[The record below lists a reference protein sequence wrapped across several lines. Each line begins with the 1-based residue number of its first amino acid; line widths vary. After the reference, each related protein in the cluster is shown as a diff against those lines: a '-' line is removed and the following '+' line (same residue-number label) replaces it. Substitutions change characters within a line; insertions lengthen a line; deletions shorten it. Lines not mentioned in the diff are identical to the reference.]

1 LRIVRED
8 GRGRRPGRPPL
19 DDNDESVGVHVRLP
33 SREYDAVYEKA
44 RRERVTVP
52 EVIRRAVRS
61 LREDE

>member
-1 LRIVRED
+1 
-8 GRGRRPGRPPL
+8 
-19 DDNDESVGVHVRLP
+19 VHIRLP

-61 LREDE
+61 VRAEQEDQE